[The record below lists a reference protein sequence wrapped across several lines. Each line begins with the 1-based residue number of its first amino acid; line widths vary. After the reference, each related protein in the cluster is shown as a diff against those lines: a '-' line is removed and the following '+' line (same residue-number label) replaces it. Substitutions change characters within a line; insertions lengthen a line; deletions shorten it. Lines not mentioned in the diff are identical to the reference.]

1 MNRNF
6 NLRRYSQEGINKEDG
21 DGGGAGAGATQGSE
35 AGGDQSWGGGKDG
48 EGGDA
53 NDVVGWCRSTP
64 DDTGLTALGCSA

>member
-35 AGGDQSWGGGKDG
+35 AGGIRAGA
-48 EGGDA
+48 EGRTGRA
-53 NDVVGWCRSTP
+53 GTP
-64 DDTGLTALGCSA
+64 MTW